1 MLGFDLLV
9 DMLVNLCFRKLA
21 SNPLNIFTR
30 EIDHP
35 CWVVLFLVIFCKDRL
50 QGIGNAMEYHR

>member
-9 DMLVNLCFRKLA
+9 DVLVNLCFRKLA

-30 EIDHP
+30 EIDHSS
-35 CWVVLFLVIFCKDRL
+35 WVVLFLVVLCKDRL
-50 QGIGNAMEYHR
+50 QGSGNELEYHR